1 MAKRRQERNVLT
13 KGERADEESEE
24 GSDVDEANDG
34 RGDTTAV
41 VVGVEEVPPPPE
53 VGNVTGDG
61 KGGASNEVRTIMEVL
76 EVCMEAM
83 EEGYEEEAEE
93 DGTEE
98 KWRVL
103 GGLLLA
109 LEDTGY

>member
-1 MAKRRQERNVLT
+1 MAKRRQDSTALA
-13 KGERADEESEE
+13 KGKKADEESEE

-34 RGDTTAV
+34 RAETVAV

-53 VGNVTGDG
+53 VGNATGDG
-61 KGGASNEVRTIMEVL
+61 KGRASNDLRTVMEVM
-76 EVCMEAM
+76 EVCIEAM
-83 EEGYEEEAEE
+83 EEGDEEEAEE